1 MRYEIRI
8 QSIPLCLGEVLSLL
22 DSVTYHWW
30 GVIYRFLD
38 DPKVATPP
46 ESLTRAWITA
56 FLKPAWT
63 ECSLQLTLHCTTS
76 EDHRNTSSLGRM
88 TYRVTVCNSARSGW
102 NLRWGSSDPPH
113 SLLLEKKA
121 WCQVL
126 FGSVAAVRM
135 KMCLLPCSE
144 TAFYNFALSNQN
156 IPLAIH

>member
-46 ESLTRAWITA
+46 ESLTRAWITT
-56 FLKPAWT
+56 FLKTAWT

-102 NLRWGSSDPPH
+102 NLRWGSSDRPITSQEVSHRHH
-113 SLLLEKKA
+113 S
-121 WCQVL
+121 
-126 FGSVAAVRM
+126 
-135 KMCLLPCSE
+135 CSGHGKGCVIPGRQCSIV
-144 TAFYNFALSNQN
+144 YGRHGCCGVIAL
-156 IPLAIH
+156 